1 MSNDGD
7 KFWGWLLLGVLGF
20 FGLAKMSDWSSM
32 KERMKRAIVSQ
43 ARLPDVRRRAAEL
56 TKGCQM
62 DEICRVER
70 LYRFVADQVDY
81 MPDPW
86 NEEHFAEALETIY
99 VGAGDCD
106 CKCILL
112 ATLLRANGFR
122 VAFDFVPGHVLVE
135 AHLSASFVD
144 QIPPGGYARPDPTT
158 GGRWILLESTAA
170 GAQIGWVS
178 DELYREYLAGGQERR
193 VEI

>member
-1 MSNDGD
+1 MSNDDD
-7 KFWGWLLLGVLGF
+7 KFWGWLLLGVLGS
-20 FGLAKMSDWSSM
+20 FGLVKAIEWSSVE
-32 KERMKRAIVSQ
+32 ERMKRAIMSQ
-43 ARLPDVRRRAAEL
+43 ARLPEVRRRAAEL
-56 TKGCQM
+56 IRGCRM

-70 LYRFVADQVDY
+70 IYRFVADQVDY

-122 VAFDFVPGHVLVE
+122 VALDFIPGHVLVE
-135 AHLSASFVD
+135 AHVSASFVA
-144 QIPPGGYARPDPTT
+144 QIPPGGYVRPDPTT
-158 GGRWILLESTAA
+158 GGGWILLESTGA

-178 DELYREYLAGGQERR
+178 DEVYHQYLARGEERR